1 MPTLCGMACFPI
13 ESLRPLP
20 LSGIET
26 GVNSMFDLLF
36 IALGA
41 GLFALAAGYVEF
53 CGRL

>member
-1 MPTLCGMACFPI
+1 MAHFPI
-13 ESLRPLP
+13 ESLRPLL
-20 LSGIET
+20 LSRIET
-26 GVNSMFDLLF
+26 GVLSMFDLLF

>member
-1 MPTLCGMACFPI
+1 MPALSGLGHFPI
-13 ESLRPLP
+13 ESLRPSRLFHEGNG
-20 LSGIET
+20 SA
-26 GVNSMFDLLF
+26 SMFDLLF